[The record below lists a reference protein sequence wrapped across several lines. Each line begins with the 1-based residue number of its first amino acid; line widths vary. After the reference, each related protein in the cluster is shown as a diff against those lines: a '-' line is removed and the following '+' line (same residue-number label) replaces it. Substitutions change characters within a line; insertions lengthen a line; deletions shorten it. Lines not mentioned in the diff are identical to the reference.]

1 MKSIIEGCFKR
12 PGAVILALVLIFFS
26 GINAFLSI
34 PKEASPDVEIPVA
47 YVSVAYEGISPSDA
61 EKLLTKPLEKQLK
74 TVAGLKKMTSAATE
88 GYTSITVE
96 FDAGED
102 IDLVLE
108 DVRQA
113 VDDAKKD
120 LPKNAEVIIPAMTYC
135 STAFSVINA
144 NLRPILVDTEFM
156 KSTISITD
164 LKKKINNKTKVIM
177 PVHLYG
183 SVININEIKKLIRGK
198 NIYIIDDC
206 AQAHGAKDDNGN
218 KVGSLADIS
227 TFSFYANKHIT
238 SGEGGMVVCLL
249 YTSDAA
255 DE

>member
-1 MKSIIEGCFKR
+1 M
-12 PGAVILALVLIFFS
+12 ALILIFFS
-26 GINAFLSI
+26 GKCFFSI

-74 TVAGLKKMTSAATE
+74 TVAGLKKMTSAAQE

-120 LPKNAEVIIPAMTYC
+120 LPKNAEEPKVTEISLAL
-135 STAFSVINA
+135 F
-144 NLRPILVDTEFM
+144 PIL
-156 KSTISITD
+156 
-164 LKKKINNKTKVIM
+164 
-177 PVHLYG
+177 
-183 SVININEIKKLIRGK
+183 SVSLSGNVPESSLINIANNIKEKVESVAGVLEVEVGGDRKEVIEILIDASSIESYGI
-198 NIYIIDDC
+198 NPQNVIGLVAANNQLVDC
-206 AQAHGAKDDNGN
+206 W
-218 KVGSLADIS
+218 
-227 TFSFYANKHIT
+227 
-238 SGEGGMVVCLL
+238 
-249 YTSDAA
+249 SDRMKTV
-255 DE
+255 D

>member
-120 LPKNAEVIIPAMTYC
+120 LPKKCRRTKGNRNKFGTIPNLV
-135 STAFSVINA
+135 SVFVWKRSGVFS
-144 NLRPILVDTEFM
+144 
-156 KSTISITD
+156 
-164 LKKKINNKTKVIM
+164 
-177 PVHLYG
+177 Y
-183 SVININEIKKLIRGK
+183 
-198 NIYIIDDC
+198 
-206 AQAHGAKDDNGN
+206 
-218 KVGSLADIS
+218 
-227 TFSFYANKHIT
+227 
-238 SGEGGMVVCLL
+238 
-249 YTSDAA
+249 
-255 DE
+255 

>member
-12 PGAVILALVLIFFS
+12 PGAVILALILIFFS

-120 LPKNAEVIIPAMTYC
+120 LPKNAEEPKVTEISLAL
-135 STAFSVINA
+135 F
-144 NLRPILVDTEFM
+144 PILSVSLSGNVPE
-156 KSTISITD
+156 SS
-164 LKKKINNKTKVIM
+164 LIN
-177 PVHLYG
+177 L
-183 SVININEIKKLIRGK
+183 SLI
-198 NIYIIDDC
+198 
-206 AQAHGAKDDNGN
+206 
-218 KVGSLADIS
+218 
-227 TFSFYANKHIT
+227 HI
-238 SGEGGMVVCLL
+238 
-249 YTSDAA
+249 
-255 DE
+255 

>member
-1 MKSIIEGCFKR
+1 MKSIIEGCFER

-102 IDLVLE
+102 IDLVIE

-113 VDDAKKD
+113 VDDAKND
-120 LPKNAEVIIPAMTYC
+120 LPKNVNEDLLIVFYSVDFEEDFWRKISERMLKKTLIIGN
-135 STAFSVINA
+135 AF
-144 NLRPILVDTEFM
+144 ILV
-156 KSTISITD
+156 
-164 LKKKINNKTKVIM
+164 
-177 PVHLYG
+177 
-183 SVININEIKKLIRGK
+183 
-198 NIYIIDDC
+198 
-206 AQAHGAKDDNGN
+206 
-218 KVGSLADIS
+218 
-227 TFSFYANKHIT
+227 
-238 SGEGGMVVCLL
+238 
-249 YTSDAA
+249 
-255 DE
+255 

>member
-113 VDDAKKD
+113 VDDAKKRFA
-120 LPKNAEVIIPAMTYC
+120 KKCRRTKSNRNKFGTIPNLVGVFVWKR
-135 STAFSVINA
+135 SGVFS
-144 NLRPILVDTEFM
+144 D
-156 KSTISITD
+156 
-164 LKKKINNKTKVIM
+164 
-177 PVHLYG
+177 
-183 SVININEIKKLIRGK
+183 
-198 NIYIIDDC
+198 
-206 AQAHGAKDDNGN
+206 
-218 KVGSLADIS
+218 
-227 TFSFYANKHIT
+227 KH
-238 SGEGGMVVCLL
+238 SK
-249 YTSDAA
+249 
-255 DE
+255 